1 MHQDDMKPKPSN
13 IWRKVAKTWE
23 VKTYGFKGSRRKLH
37 LDCGHV
43 LNHPASRHLP
53 KTTRCE
59 WCESL
64 AAGNQRFLSSV
75 GGHTTVEVWNE
86 ETKMPRTVAL

>member
-1 MHQDDMKPKPSN
+1 MRSN
-13 IWRKVAKTWE
+13 PNHVWRKVAKSWE

-64 AAGNQRFLSSV
+64 MAGNQRFISSV
-75 GGHTTVEVWNE
+75 EGKTVAQVWDH
-86 ETKMPRTVAL
+86 ETKMPKNVTL